1 MVLLLV
7 TLRFS
12 LLDAEP
18 TDQQALST
26 FGGASF
32 FVFGLAVV
40 VALGAFCGFIH
51 IGDETQEKKATN
63 NRTDSRITFRTN
75 TSNLR

>member
-1 MVLLLV
+1 LGGG
-7 TLRFS
+7 
-12 LLDAEP
+12 
-18 TDQQALST
+18 ALST
-26 FGGASF
+26 FGGGALSIFGGASF
-32 FVFGLAVV
+32 FVFGIAVV

-63 NRTDSRITFRTN
+63 NRTDSRITFRMN

>member
-1 MVLLLV
+1 
-7 TLRFS
+7 
-12 LLDAEP
+12 LDGGALS
-18 TDQQALST
+18 TFGGGALST

-32 FVFGLAVV
+32 FVFGIVV

-63 NRTDSRITFRTN
+63 NRTDSRITFRMN

>member
-1 MVLLLV
+1 LGGGALS
-7 TLRFS
+7 TFGGG
-12 LLDAEP
+12 
-18 TDQQALST
+18 ALST

-32 FVFGLAVV
+32 FVFVFGIAVV

-63 NRTDSRITFRTN
+63 NRTDSRITFRMN
-75 TSNLR
+75 TSTLR